1 MAVGRFS
8 LDPGFRVFVH
18 DLRLSWPRVLRRA
31 GLSPAMASDG
41 APALLTPAEYYAF
54 WTALQ
59 DEAGER
65 DLAVDVGTAVS
76 PETFSPPVLAALASP
91 NLSMAAQRIATYKPL
106 VGPLTLDVTN
116 GPQGLRI
123 AYSWPSAL
131 RPPALLTT
139 SELVF
144 WVALAR
150 TATRHHVRPTNITIP
165 ELPVDVAGVEAFL
178 GARIHRGDQ
187 HTITFAEADADRP
200 FLTQNEALWN
210 VLAPDLRER
219 LANVTAEATVTDRVQ
234 AALHETLP
242 AGDSSIQAVARHLNI
257 SARTLQR
264 QLQSVDT
271 TYQDLLANTREAL
284 AKQYLDRGDLRSAD
298 IAYLLGYDDTNSFY
312 RTFRSW
318 TGHTPRQVRTQV

>member
-8 LDPGFRVFVH
+8 LDPGFRVFVQ

-31 GLSPAMASDG
+31 GLSPVLASDG
-41 APALLTPAEYYAF
+41 APALLTPAEYFAL

-59 DEAGER
+59 DEAGDR
-65 DLAVDVGTAVS
+65 DLAVDVGSAVS
-76 PETFSPPVLAALASP
+76 PETFSPPILAALTSP
-91 NLSMAAQRIATYKPL
+91 NLSMAAERIATYKPL

-116 GPQGLRI
+116 GRHGLRI
-123 AYSWPSAL
+123 AYSWPRAL
-131 RPPALLTT
+131 RPPTLLTT

-150 TATRHHVRPTNITIP
+150 TATRHHVRPTNVTIP
-165 ELPVDVAGVEAFL
+165 EPPVNLAGVEAFL
-178 GARIHRGDQ
+178 GARIRRGDR

-210 VLAPDLRER
+210 LLAPDLRER
-219 LANVTAEATVTDRVQ
+219 LTNVTTDTTVTDRVQ

-242 AGDSSIQAVARHLNI
+242 AGDSSIQAVARHLNL
-257 SARTLQR
+257 SPRTLQR
-264 QLQSVDT
+264 QLQSAGT
-271 TYQDLLANTREAL
+271 SYQDLLANTRQAL
-284 AKQYLDRGDLRSAD
+284 ARQYLDRGDLRSAD

-312 RTFRSW
+312 RAFRSW
-318 TGHTPRQVRTQV
+318 TGRTPKQVRAQV